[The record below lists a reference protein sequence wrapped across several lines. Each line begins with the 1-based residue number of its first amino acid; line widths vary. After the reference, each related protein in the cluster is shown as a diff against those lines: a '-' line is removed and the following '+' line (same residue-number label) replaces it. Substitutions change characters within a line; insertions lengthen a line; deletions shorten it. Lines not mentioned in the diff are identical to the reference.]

1 MNTYSNIIF
10 NSDITDVRYVINY
23 DFPQSCE
30 DYVHRVGRTARGDDV
45 GTSYTFMTNKDGKMV
60 KSLIEILEE
69 SGQKVPEDL
78 RTLAQTSGRFGGR
91 GGESPIDIKSLLIA
105 HIEFKSLNC

>member
-1 MNTYSNIIF
+1 LLKLKRHLTLNTIYPP
-10 NSDITDVRYVINY
+10 DITDVRYVINY

-45 GTSYTFMTNKDGKMV
+45 GTSYTFMTSKDAKNVRG
-60 KSLIEILEE
+60 LISILEE

-78 RTLAQTSGRFGGR
+78 KSLSFGGR
-91 GGESPIDIKSLLIA
+91 GGK
-105 HIEFKSLNC
+105 